1 MHYITSME
9 KFIGQHGKIIYH
21 QFRKYFNVRSEG
33 LVNSCVSFGQKVGLG
48 LGAAIASWIIAAG
61 GYVET
66 AKVQTASANS
76 AIIFA
81 YVWFGVI
88 LAALLLVVSIL
99 LNIDKYEGQIKKEL
113 EQRHKA

>member
-1 MHYITSME
+1 MDSHYRLRLLTMVSGNSMC
-9 KFIGQHGKIIYH
+9 
-21 QFRKYFNVRSEG
+21 SEG
-33 LVNSCVSFGQKVGLG
+33 LVNSCVSFGQKEIR

-61 GYVET
+61 GYVGT

-88 LAALLLVVSIL
+88 LAALLLVVSL
-99 LNIDKYEGQIKKEL
+99 FLNIDK
-113 EQRHKA
+113 